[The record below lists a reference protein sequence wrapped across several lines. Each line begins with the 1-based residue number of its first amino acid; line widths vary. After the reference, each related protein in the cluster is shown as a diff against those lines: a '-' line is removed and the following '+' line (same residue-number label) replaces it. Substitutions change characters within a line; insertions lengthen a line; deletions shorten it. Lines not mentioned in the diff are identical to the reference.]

1 MAKEKTSAER
11 KKERK
16 RWLHRGRELEKKL
29 QVANMELEKYK
40 KQLAQRVV
48 VTDHK
53 LNESHRQL
61 EKTYKEL
68 KVAYE
73 DLEKHHQ
80 ALESANK
87 ALADKINTL
96 TTLEQIGM
104 MIRTPMGLNERLKII
119 LRSITVGV
127 GIDRA
132 MILLVD
138 EDGKVLSKGIGS
150 EDVAQELVNSLI
162 IPLKKTAGIIARSV
176 LEKRPYN
183 IKDALKDRRVNKEW
197 VSRLGRR
204 TFATVPLVVKGK
216 SVGVIIADNS
226 KSGRPIR
233 EEDVES
239 LMLFA
244 NECALAIDNAQLY
257 ERILDENVKNKE
269 ELNLAYTIQKGLLPH
284 RNPRLEGV
292 NIRAKSLPA
301 KIVGGDFYYFKNFRK
316 KEQKV
321 GIAIGDIAG
330 KGVPAALLMA
340 IATGSLGEISLE
352 KEHPKA
358 VLAKINSAMMEHIT
372 PYSEMFATV
381 FYAVFDAKKKLL
393 TYSTGGHNPPILFH
407 KETDRYKLLEAKGL
421 LLGKFRS
428 PSFEKKEVR
437 LRGGDKVIF
446 YTDGI
451 IEATNKQGKSFGL
464 KRLAEI
470 ILKNNSL
477 GGTRLINKVF
487 REVSRFRGRE
497 PQHDDLTMVV
507 MEVKEIRGKNIGVR
521 R

>member
-1 MAKEKTSAER
+1 MTEEKTLTKL
-11 KKERK
+11 KKEREK
-16 RWLHRGRELEKKL
+16 LLYRNRELKENLK
-29 QVANMELEKYK
+29 VANIELERHK
-40 KQLAQRVV
+40 KQLAQRAV

-53 LNESHRQL
+53 LDESRRQL

-80 ALESANK
+80 VIETANK

-104 MIRTPMGLNERLKII
+104 MIRTPMSLNERLKII

-127 GIDRA
+127 GIDQA

-138 EDGKVLSKGIGS
+138 EDEKVLSKGIGS
-150 EDVAQELVNSLI
+150 KGIPQELANSLTI
-162 IPLKKTAGIIARSV
+162 SLKKKVGIIARSV

-183 IKDALKDRRVNKEW
+183 IKVALKDRRVGKKW
-197 VSRLGRR
+197 VSQFGIKA
-204 TFATVPLVVKGK
+204 FATVPLVVKGK
-216 SVGVIIADNS
+216 TVGVVIADNS

-257 ERILDENVKNKE
+257 ERVLDENIKNKE
-269 ELNLAYTIQKGLLPH
+269 ELNLAYTIQKGLLPY
-284 RNPRLEGV
+284 RCPRLEGV

-301 KIVGGDFYYFKNFRK
+301 KIVGGDFYDFKNFGK
-316 KEQKV
+316 EEQKV

-340 IATGSLGEISLE
+340 IATGSLSEIDVE

-358 VLAKINSAMMEHIT
+358 VLTRINSAMMQHIT
-372 PYSEMFATV
+372 GYSGMFATA
-381 FYAVFDAKKKLL
+381 FYAVFDARKKLL

-407 KETDRYKLLEAKGL
+407 KKTSGYKLLEAKGL

-428 PSFEKKEVR
+428 PSFEEKKVQ
-437 LRGGDKVIF
+437 LRGGDIVIF

-464 KRLAEI
+464 ERLAEI
-470 ILKNNSL
+470 ILKNSSL
-477 GGTRLINKVF
+477 GGTRLIDKVF
-487 REVSRFRGRE
+487 RGVSRFRGRE

-507 MEVKEIRGKNIGVR
+507 MEVE
-521 R
+521 